1 MNNDK
6 KKNAEEE
13 DKEEF
18 TGTPEEQ
25 LPDFEAEEQSDRQE
39 KEKTST
45 DE

>member
-1 MNNDK
+1 MNKDK

-25 LPDFEAEEQSDRQE
+25 LPDFEAEEQTDRQE
-39 KEKTST
+39 KEENDT

>member
-1 MNNDK
+1 MTNDK
-6 KKNAEEE
+6 KKKTEEE

-25 LPDFEAEEQSDRQE
+25 LPDFEAEEQTDRKE
-39 KEKTST
+39 KEETNK